1 MSFLWAK
8 NGRIERPMSFLKE
21 SEVGSVKG
29 EGEMKKIIK
38 RFILVLFVK
47 FFEKEIDDLEPEGQ
61 KSIAKIL
68 KPYIK

>member
-1 MSFLWAK
+1 
-8 NGRIERPMSFLKE
+8 
-21 SEVGSVKG
+21 
-29 EGEMKKIIK
+29 MKKIIK